1 MWKTSELEIT
11 DPIVGI
17 LCVIQLPFVKFAY
30 KIFKHNAISRIY
42 CITKIRFYTR
52 YKSESTSDQNIIF
65 SIRFSNDFFNTNFQA
80 SFFFCDGTYKCAM
93 HIRCWTTPTIGK
105 YLKRF
110 LGSIPS
116 QYFLIAIFRIGQVCR
131 IILLCCRFF
140 SCRRSYVEPIGSHLD
155 TV

>member
-1 MWKTSELEIT
+1 MRYREYIALLKLDFTLDT
-11 DPIVGI
+11 KANPLPIKI
-17 LCVIQLPFVKFAY
+17 LYFLYDFLM
-30 KIFKHNAISRIY
+30 
-42 CITKIRFYTR
+42 
-52 YKSESTSDQNIIF
+52 IF
-65 SIRFSNDFFNTNFQA
+65 SIQTFKHRFL
-80 SFFFCDGTYKCAM
+80 FCDGTYKCAM